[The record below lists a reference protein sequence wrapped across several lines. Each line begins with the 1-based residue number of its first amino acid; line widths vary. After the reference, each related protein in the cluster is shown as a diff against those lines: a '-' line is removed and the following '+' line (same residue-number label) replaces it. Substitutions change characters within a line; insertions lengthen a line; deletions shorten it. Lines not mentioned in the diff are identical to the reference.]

1 MPDKT
6 RSTDPQHRH
15 LLKKPKGA
23 SEDEENRPKRAVGT
37 YNFFVQEYLSQHKP
51 TAEVKITEIM
61 KQAAES
67 WNKMSDESKK
77 RFVTLH
83 E

>member
-1 MPDKT
+1 
-6 RSTDPQHRH
+6 
-15 LLKKPKGA
+15 
-23 SEDEENRPKRAVGT
+23 
-37 YNFFVQEYLSQHKP
+37 VQEYLSQHKP